1 MAEIAAIDDLFHI
14 FVSFR
19 VELDMVPED
28 LFLFFELMPQT
39 VIAKTVFE
47 NRIIL
52 EKGGN
57 MLQIARCK
65 DSFKFLIVL
74 FLIQVPDAVE
84 QTENIADRLRQPV
97 ADCRYNRRTA
107 MIVELFFQN
116 AAAVACGQRL
126 QMEKFVF
133 SLFELLFQKAPPIS
147 FVANFNR
154 QGSKESR
161 RFVSVMNG
169 KKR

>member
-1 MAEIAAIDDLFHI
+1 
-14 FVSFR
+14 
-19 VELDMVPED
+19 
-28 LFLFFELMPQT
+28 
-39 VIAKTVFE
+39 
-47 NRIIL
+47 
-52 EKGGN
+52 
-57 MLQIARCK
+57 
-65 DSFKFLIVL
+65 
-74 FLIQVPDAVE
+74 
-84 QTENIADRLRQPV
+84 
-97 ADCRYNRRTA
+97 

-133 SLFELLFQKAPPIS
+133 SLFELLVKSKLLLFQKAPPIS

>member
-74 FLIQVPDAVE
+74 F
-84 QTENIADRLRQPV
+84 
-97 ADCRYNRRTA
+97 
-107 MIVELFFQN
+107 
-116 AAAVACGQRL
+116 
-126 QMEKFVF
+126 
-133 SLFELLFQKAPPIS
+133 
-147 FVANFNR
+147 
-154 QGSKESR
+154 
-161 RFVSVMNG
+161 
-169 KKR
+169 